1 MWGVDIYLVLAYQFN
16 RGVDIYLVLAYQF
29 NRMGLIFTL
38 FWLIGLMGGVDIYF
52 VLTHH
57 FDAS

>member
-1 MWGVDIYLVLAYQFN
+1 MGGVDIYLLLA
-16 RGVDIYLVLAYQF
+16 DQF

-38 FWLIGLMGGVDIYF
+38 FWLISLMGGVDFYF